1 MNKRPH
7 YPLWLAGLGLIIF
20 VPLLIGVVAQANWV
34 RAIDTPLVALITSW
48 RPHWLTQLLLVITT
62 LGEPISI
69 MILGAILIILL
80 LFVRQRR
87 YAVFTLLVIGG
98 MSGANHVI
106 KSMVRRPR
114 PFIADPSITPLA
126 HAGGYSFPSG
136 HSSGTMLLYGTVIII
151 LWALAAPKWAKY
163 WGSALGGLMI
173 LLTGYSRIYVQVHY
187 PTDVLAGYSSALVGL
202 MLCWWL
208 LYPWLRSVGTPANDQ
223 RQKNQAS

>member
-1 MNKRPH
+1 MLNKRPH
-7 YPLWLAGLGLIIF
+7 YPLWLAGISLMIF
-20 VPLLIGVVAQANWV
+20 VPLLVGVVTQAKWIQ
-34 RAIDTPLVALITSW
+34 AIDTPLVAWITSW
-48 RPHWLTQLLLVITT
+48 RPHWLTQFLLVITA
-62 LGEPISI
+62 LGEPVSV
-69 MILGAILIILL
+69 MILGAILIALL
-80 LFVRQRR
+80 LFLKQKR

-98 MSGANHVI
+98 MSGVNHVI
-106 KSMVRRPR
+106 KSLVHRPR

-151 LWALAAPKWAKY
+151 LWALAAPRWAKY
-163 WGSALGGLMI
+163 WGSALSGLMI

-208 LYPWLRSVGTPANDQ
+208 LYPWLRSITTPASTKT
-223 RQKNQAS
+223 QKS